1 LRERSYGEG
10 SITIERTLEET
21 ATFTRY
27 LISYPSDGLR
37 ITGMLNMPRGDGPF
51 PVVILNHGYY
61 PLDVYQT
68 GNGTQRAA
76 DYLAARGFLTVAP
89 DFRSH
94 AGSDDAPNV
103 YRAGH
108 VIDTLNV
115 LPLAQQLPQALPG
128 KVLMWGHSNGGA
140 ITAKAIAASDQ
151 IAAAL
156 IYAPASSN
164 IVEDYQFRAE
174 RSARREANPGRRT
187 GVIDRGSI
195 EFPLLPEEAPDLYA
209 RMSPLNYA
217 DYVTARTLIIWG
229 DQDETVPRKWPEDLY
244 IALRDAGKEV
254 EFVIYPGQP
263 HSFDAAGNA
272 QYLPQM
278 VEFFNQALGR

>member
-1 LRERSYGEG
+1 
-10 SITIERTLEET
+10 
-21 ATFTRY
+21 
-27 LISYPSDGLR
+27 
-37 ITGMLNMPRGDGPF
+37 
-51 PVVILNHGYY
+51 
-61 PLDVYQT
+61 
-68 GNGTQRAA
+68 
-76 DYLAARGFLTVAP
+76 
-89 DFRSH
+89 
-94 AGSDDAPNV
+94 
-103 YRAGH
+103 
-108 VIDTLNV
+108 
-115 LPLAQQLPQALPG
+115 
-128 KVLMWGHSNGGA
+128 MWGHSNGGA